1 MQPDPAGP
9 FATVLRVA
17 QDLCSPLTGAIIDR
31 LKLERDRAEAAPAVS
46 ATVPAPP
53 VQAGSS
59 AQHPYDRQVIAL
71 RVEDSDELAE
81 TGMELSFSAH
91 EIGNDM
97 GELVR
102 RICDKLNLGKGLG
115 ALTKRCFGFCAA
127 LTFSSHAVLALPW
140 SLLAASSDLCGAL

>member
-46 ATVPAPP
+46 ATVGEVAAPP
-53 VQAGSS
+53 VEAGS
-59 AQHPYDRQVIAL
+59 AEQYPYGQEIIAL
-71 RVEDSDELAE
+71 RVEDSDGLAE
-81 TGMELSFSAH
+81 TGVELSFSAH

-102 RICDKLNLGKGLG
+102 RVCDKLHLGKGLG
-115 ALTKRCFGFCAA
+115 ALTKVVSAA
-127 LTFSSHAVLALPW
+127 AQ
-140 SLLAASSDLCGAL
+140 ASIH